1 MDKTRYIVEGGRK
14 LEGTVTI
21 QSAKNAISKQLVASV
36 LTEEPCILENVPRIT
51 EVEGV
56 LAMLGELGTQHEW
69 LDDHTLVVQT
79 PAIGANTV
87 PLEYSGFNRIPIL
100 MLGPLV
106 HRAGHVTVPI
116 VGGDDIGARPVNFH
130 INALKEM
137 KVEIINN
144 GDSYTAQSNQIVG
157 TTVELAYPSVGA
169 TENILL
175 TASLAKGTTVIKNA
189 AIEPEI
195 IDTILFLQK
204 MGALIRVDVD
214 RKIII
219 DGVDKLHGARHRS
232 VIDRIEAA
240 SFASLA
246 LATDGNITIRN
257 AQQQHMITFLNALQK
272 VGGGFKV
279 TDEGIAFFRARDEL
293 LPIHIET
300 DVHPGFMTD
309 WQQPFVVMLTQAD
322 GVSIIHETVYENRF
336 GYTKALSDMGATIDL
351 TPSCLGSQPCRYQ
364 DRNHLHSAIIRGKSE
379 LHGINVEIPDL
390 RAGFAYMIAGLV
402 AKGETVL
409 TNVHYMERGY
419 ADIPAKLEAIGANF
433 KIIQPTPEA

>member
-1 MDKTRYIVEGGRK
+1 MSDTRYIVEGGHPLK
-14 LEGTVTI
+14 GTITI

-36 LTEEPCILENVPRIT
+36 LTSEPCILENVPRIT
-51 EVEGV
+51 EVDGV
-56 LAMLGELGTQHEW
+56 LAMLGELGTAYEW
-69 LDDHTLVVQT
+69 LDDSTLLVQT
-79 PAIGANTV
+79 PDIEANLV

-106 HRAGHVTVPI
+106 HRAGSVTVPV
-116 VGGDDIGARPVNFH
+116 VGGDDIGSRPVDFH
-130 INALKEM
+130 TQALKDM
-137 KVEIINN
+137 GVEIIN
-144 GDSYTAQSNQIVG
+144 DASSYTARSGQIVG
-157 TTVELAYPSVGA
+157 TSIELPYPSVGA
-169 TENILL
+169 TENIIL
-175 TASLAKGTTVIKNA
+175 TATLAKGTTVIKNA

-219 DGVDKLHGARHRS
+219 EGVEKLHGARHRP

-240 SFASLA
+240 SYAALA

-257 AQQQHMITFLNALQK
+257 AQQQHMITFLTALRK

-279 TDEGIAFFRARDEL
+279 TDDGIAFFREKDEL
-293 LPIHIET
+293 SPIHIES

-309 WQQPFVVMLTQAD
+309 WQQPFVVMLTQAE

-336 GYTKALSDMGATIDL
+336 GYTEALREMGATIDL
-351 TPSCLGSQPCRYQ
+351 TTACLGSKPCRYK
-364 DRNHLHSAIIRGKSE
+364 DRDHLHSAIIRGKTP
-379 LHGINVEIPDL
+379 LHGIDVVIPDL

-402 AKGETVL
+402 ADGETVL
-409 TNVHYMERGY
+409 SNVHYMERGY
-419 ADIPAKLEAIGANF
+419 ANLPAKLEGIGAQLRVLEN
-433 KIIQPTPEA
+433 

>member
-1 MDKTRYIVEGGRK
+1 MQKTRYIVEGGRK
-14 LEGTVTI
+14 LEGTITI

-36 LTEEPCILENVPRIT
+36 LTSEPCILENVPRIT

-69 LDDHTLVVQT
+69 LDDNTLVVQT
-79 PAIGANTV
+79 PEVERNLV

-106 HRAGHVTVPI
+106 HRAGNVTVPI
-116 VGGDDIGARPVNFH
+116 VGGDDIGSRPVDFH
-130 INALKEM
+130 IQALKDM
-137 KVEIINN
+137 GVEIINN
-144 GDSYTAQSNQIVG
+144 GDSYTAQSGRILG
-157 TTVELAYPSVGA
+157 TTIELAYPSVGA

-175 TASLAKGTTVIKNA
+175 TATLAKGTTVIKNA
-189 AIEPEI
+189 ATEPEI

-204 MGALIRVDVD
+204 MGAQIRVDVD

-219 DGVDKLHGARHRS
+219 DGVEKLHGARHRTI
-232 VIDRIEAA
+232 IDRIEAA
-240 SFASLA
+240 SFAALA
-246 LATDGNITIRN
+246 LATNGNITIRN
-257 AQQQHMITFLNALQK
+257 AQQRHMITFLNALQK

-279 TDEGIAFFRARDEL
+279 TDDGIAFFRAQDEL
-293 LPIHIET
+293 KPIHIET

-336 GYTKALSDMGATIDL
+336 GYTEALRQMGATIDL
-351 TPSCLGSQPCRYQ
+351 TVSCLGSRPCRYK
-364 DRNHLHSAIIRGKSE
+364 DRDHLHSAIIRGKSK
-379 LHGINVEIPDL
+379 LQGIKVEIPDL

-402 AKGETVL
+402 ADGETEL

-419 ADIPAKLEAIGANF
+419 ANIPKKLEAIGANF
-433 KIIQPTPEA
+433 KILSD